1 MLTEKGGKSIEQ
13 SDLFHIV
20 MYSVVINML
29 QHSFYSQ
36 IRRSLHSFKLSGG
49 LLGHF
54 VGWFLT
60 EDEDEPEEW
69 GKLQRRRTTQRAGG

>member
-1 MLTEKGGKSIEQ
+1 MPKVECYTINDHKLSLWMLTEKGGKSIEQ

-49 LLGHF
+49 LKSGE
-54 VGWFLT
+54 T
-60 EDEDEPEEW
+60 AE
-69 GKLQRRRTTQRAGG
+69 A